1 MALRN
6 VVTKGDDVLARNC
19 REVTEINDRII
30 TLLDDMTETMR
41 LEKGVG
47 IAAPQVGIA
56 RRICVIEPEEG
67 QITELINPEII
78 QAEGSTMSC
87 EGCLSVPGV
96 LGDVERP
103 ERVKVKYMN
112 RKGEAIEEELV
123 GFSAIVVSHEVDH
136 LNGILFVDKATNI
149 RNVDMDE

>member
-123 GFSAIVVSHEVDH
+123 GFSAIIYSGTIQ
-136 LNGILFVDKATNI
+136 NW
-149 RNVDMDE
+149 M